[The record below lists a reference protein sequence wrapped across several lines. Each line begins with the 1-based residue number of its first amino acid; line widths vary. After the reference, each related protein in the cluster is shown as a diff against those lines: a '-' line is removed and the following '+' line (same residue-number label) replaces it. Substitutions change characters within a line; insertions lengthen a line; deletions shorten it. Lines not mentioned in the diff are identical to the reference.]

1 MRRQSRLFALAE
13 HLRARKTG
21 VTAQALADRFD
32 VSVRTIH
39 RDLDVLRDAALPL
52 HAERGRGGGFALD
65 RAYTLPPINLS
76 PREAAVLVVLGAY
89 ARRLRLLP
97 FEETLE
103 RAIDKVRG
111 ALSASAQREL
121 LEHLKRL
128 EFTGVPAPPVEPA
141 VRRAVEQAWF
151 EQSLLAITYV
161 GGDSIESKRT
171 IRIDRVLLERS
182 QTLVIGS
189 DQETGEVRPFRL
201 DRITR
206 AHVVRPEALGGP
218 AARFRG

>member
-13 HLRARKTG
+13 HLRARRTG
-21 VTAQALADRFD
+21 TTAEALAERFG

-39 RDLDVLRDAALPL
+39 RDLDALREASLPL
-52 HAERGRGGGFALD
+52 QAERGRGGGFALD

-89 ARRLRLLP
+89 GRRLRLLP

-128 EFTGVPAPPVEPA
+128 EFTGVPAPPVDPA

-151 EQSLLAITYV
+151 EQVPLHITYV
-161 GGDSIESKRT
+161 SGDSVETKRT

-182 QTLVIGS
+182 STMLIGC
-189 DQETGEVRPFRL
+189 DQESGETRPFRL

-206 AHVVRPEALGGP
+206 AHVVREP
-218 AARFRG
+218 AIE

>member
-13 HLRARKTG
+13 HLRGRRTG
-21 VTAQALADRFD
+21 TTAEALAERFG

-39 RDLDVLRDAALPL
+39 RDLDALREASLPL
-52 HAERGRGGGFALD
+52 QAERGRGGGFALD

-89 ARRLRLLP
+89 AKRLRLLP

-103 RAIDKVRG
+103 CAVDKVRG
-111 ALSASAQREL
+111 ALTASAQREL

-128 EFTGVPAPPVEPA
+128 EFTGVPAAPVEPS
-141 VRRAVEQAWF
+141 VRRALEQAWF
-151 EQSLLAITYV
+151 EQALLAIVYV
-161 GGDSIESKRT
+161 GGDSVETKRT
-171 IRIDRVLLERS
+171 IRIERVLLERNA
-182 QTLVIGS
+182 TMVYGV
-189 DQETGEVRPFRL
+189 DPETGEARPFRL

-206 AHVVRPEALGGP
+206 AEVVKAVMG
-218 AARFRG
+218 RG